1 MAGRW
6 ARLAVRAQAT
16 SALDYRQVSADNPRS
31 LAKEELLLRE
41 MERQLDYQSD
51 VANMLA
57 TMIAPMKQDYLQR
70 RSAQLLQ
77 SVQTTLE
84 PWSYGRSSR
93 SEAGIANEGNLEDY
107 YHRIVESNRKR
118 QALKK
123 KQLEEDNA

>member
-70 RSAQLLQ
+70 RSAQLLR

-84 PWSYGRSSR
+84 PWSYGQGSR
-93 SEAGIANEGNLEDY
+93 SEAEIVNAGNLEDY
-107 YHRIVESNRKR
+107 YHKIVESNRKR